1 MEEII
6 KKIDKLILIKDYF
19 IVKEELIEIYYELGK
34 YLYIKKSNID
44 KVENI
49 LRNKY
54 GLLIGFT
61 KRNLKNMYNFYKIY
75 KDYDINKLKKINW
88 DTHLLIMKKDNKD
101 ELINLCIKYNITK
114 HNLEKII
121 KNGFDI
127 KYIDKEKLKNDNMT
141 LEFLSLSSDKI

>member
-34 YLYIKKSNID
+34 YLYIKKLNID

-75 KDYDINKLKKINW
+75 KDYDINKIKKINW

-141 LEFLSLSSDKI
+141 LEFISLFSDKI

>member
-75 KDYDINKLKKINW
+75 KDYDINKIKKINW

-141 LEFLSLSSDKI
+141 LEFISLFSDKI